1 MLLTAE
7 IKKGSLVLREGIADH
22 DLKKYHVAI
31 CKERPHL
38 VV

>member
-1 MLLTAE
+1 MLLKVE
-7 IKKGSLVLREGIADH
+7 IKKGSLVLREGTADH
-22 DLKKYHVAI
+22 DLTKYHVAI